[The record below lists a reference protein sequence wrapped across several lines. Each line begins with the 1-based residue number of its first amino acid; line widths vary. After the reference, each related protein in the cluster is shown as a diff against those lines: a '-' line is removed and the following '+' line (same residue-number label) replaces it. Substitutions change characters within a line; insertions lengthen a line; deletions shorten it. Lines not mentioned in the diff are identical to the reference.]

1 MVELFKFTEN
11 MKETNEIYID
21 TNKETF
27 QGYGK
32 KLKNKTT
39 LYITQLHFWALQGTR
54 INRL

>member
-1 MVELFKFTEN
+1 MVELFKLTEN